1 MKTQSA
7 KVKAVAERL
16 NRSAGGLVQWTVIGD
31 PSAEYHQRL
40 LQG

>member
-16 NRSAGGLVQWTVIGD
+16 NRSVGGLVQWTVAATLQ
-31 PSAEYHQRL
+31 PEYHQRL
-40 LQG
+40 FQG